1 MTSYI
6 QEWNDL
12 FKDQATQ
19 EKNMV
24 QIDLYYKLEEAA
36 YKTIL
41 QDPTKTWQGSAG
53 DLAAGLGFK
62 DNLVIF
68 AGFLEGLNPSLKS
81 QIDLEAMT
89 DETNIKLDIDFDQL
103 FLAMHDA
110 KADWLYGIKA
120 WDQVISPERQQSML
134 YEWRQSK
141 QARVEKI
148 GRNDP
153 CPCGSGKKYKKCCG
167 KNI

>member
-19 EKNMV
+19 QKNMA
-24 QIDLYYKLEEAA
+24 QIELYYRLEEEA
-36 YKTIL
+36 YKMIL
-41 QDPTKTWQGSAG
+41 EDQTKSWQGSMVN
-53 DLAAGLGFK
+53 LAKELGFK
-62 DNLVIF
+62 DDLVIF
-68 AGFLEGLNPSLKS
+68 AGFLEGINPSLKS
-81 QIDLEAMT
+81 QLDLESLT
-89 DETNIKLDIDFDQL
+89 DETDIKLDIDFDKL

-120 WDQVISPERQQSML
+120 WDQVIAPERQQSML

-141 QARVEKI
+141 QGKVEKI